1 MKLQFRGFRA
11 LALGASALTSLAAG
25 QAFAQ
30 QAASTPVDN
39 GTIEEV
45 VVTALKRSTTVQT
58 TPFSISAVTEKS
70 LQALGAAGIQ
80 DYFRTVPNLQVDGN
94 SPTSRRLTLRGVRSA
109 GEATVGLY
117 YDETP
122 LTGPAGTTADASST
136 SADVNLFDAERV
148 EVLRGPQGTLYG
160 SGSMGGTLRVILN
173 KPDSSRYTG
182 AVEAQGTTM
191 KDGGTGYSVK
201 GMVNVPLV
209 EDKLAARE
217 SQAFRNSSLQGAY
230 LMLAAR
236 ALGLD
241 CGPMS
246 GFDNAAVDAEFFA
259 DEPNWKSNFICS
271 IGYGDPA
278 SIFGRSP
285 RPDFDTFNRIL

>member
-1 MKLQFRGFRA
+1 MMQFRGLRT
-11 LALGASALTSLAAG
+11 LALGASALTTLVAG

-30 QAASTPVDN
+30 TSDS

-58 TPFSISAVTEKS
+58 TPISVSAVTEKS
-70 LQALGAAGIQ
+70 LQALGAQGIQ

-173 KPDSSRYTG
+173 KPDTSRYAG
-182 AVEAQGTTM
+182 AVEAQGTST
-191 KDGGTGYSVK
+191 KGGSTGYSVK
-201 GMVNVPLV
+201 GMVNV
-209 EDKLAARE
+209 
-217 SQAFRNSSLQGAY
+217 
-230 LMLAAR
+230 
-236 ALGLD
+236 
-241 CGPMS
+241 
-246 GFDNAAVDAEFFA
+246 
-259 DEPNWKSNFICS
+259 
-271 IGYGDPA
+271 
-278 SIFGRSP
+278 
-285 RPDFDTFNRIL
+285 

>member
-1 MKLQFRGFRA
+1 MRLQFRGLRA
-11 LALGASALTSLAAG
+11 LALSASALTSLAAG

-30 QAASTPVDN
+30 QAAASTPVDN
-39 GTIEEV
+39 QIEEV
-45 VVTALKRSTTVQT
+45 VVTALKRSTTIQT
-58 TPFSISAVTEKS
+58 TPISISAVTEKS
-70 LQALGAAGIQ
+70 LQALGASGIQ

-173 KPDSSRYTG
+173 KP
-182 AVEAQGTTM
+182 
-191 KDGGTGYSVK
+191 
-201 GMVNVPLV
+201 
-209 EDKLAARE
+209 
-217 SQAFRNSSLQGAY
+217 NSSATPARSTPRARPRRT
-230 LMLAAR
+230 AAR
-236 ALGLD
+236 A
-241 CGPMS
+241 
-246 GFDNAAVDAEFFA
+246 
-259 DEPNWKSNFICS
+259 I
-271 IGYGDPA
+271 
-278 SIFGRSP
+278 RS
-285 RPDFDTFNRIL
+285 RAWSTCR